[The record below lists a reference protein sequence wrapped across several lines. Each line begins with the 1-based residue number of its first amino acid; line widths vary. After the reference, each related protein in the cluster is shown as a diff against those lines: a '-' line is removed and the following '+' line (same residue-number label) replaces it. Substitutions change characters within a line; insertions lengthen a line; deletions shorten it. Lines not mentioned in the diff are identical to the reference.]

1 MWSGPQLKEYV
12 LLHQVS
18 LGWRIVCGRKAK
30 GKINMKPDWPILDRN
45 GEAVSGGG
53 GGGAGLP
60 LSFPITSLVDP
71 RHCRYQRSRVTRA
84 SMDAT
89 AAAANVQRKWTVAT
103 DPWSVEMGMVHT
115 TEGIWRHSTLLSGFY
130 LLRLWT
136 SQNFSCR
143 IHVPLDSQ
151 RSVFSKEIFECSQS
165 GDHQLLEEDVENVLS
180 MHWNFIAKF
189 GYKPDMKYKALNI
202 HLYFWLKIWNMAN
215 ITFFFILMTLD
226 LTTLQD
232 KFHWTHSVF

>member
-53 GGGAGLP
+53 RRGRGRGLP
-60 LSFPITSLVDP
+60 LPFPITSLVDP

-165 GDHQLLEEDVENVLS
+165 GDQLLEEDVENVLS

-202 HLYFWLKIWNMAN
+202 HLYFGLKIWNMAN
-215 ITFFFILMTLD
+215 ITFFLY
-226 LTTLQD
+226 
-232 KFHWTHSVF
+232 

>member
-53 GGGAGLP
+53 RRGRGRGLP
-60 LSFPITSLVDP
+60 LPFPITSLVDP

-215 ITFFFILMTLD
+215 ITFFLY
-226 LTTLQD
+226 
-232 KFHWTHSVF
+232 